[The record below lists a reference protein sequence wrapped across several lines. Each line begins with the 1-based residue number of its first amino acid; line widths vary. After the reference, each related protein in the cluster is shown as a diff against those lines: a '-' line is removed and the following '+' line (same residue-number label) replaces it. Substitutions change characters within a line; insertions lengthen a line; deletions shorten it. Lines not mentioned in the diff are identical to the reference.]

1 MRPFGALPRPRS
13 RFERPRQSWMRRI
26 FQATQLRFGFLVLY
40 VLIAIV
46 PFCTLYAMGRDS
58 GYFYSTR
65 ERVALWK
72 KLPDANAIA
81 ALNAVYQN
89 DSQGPIMVIL
99 RHYQQ
104 PCEYRGEFLKLWQDP
119 QWAAQAQA
127 ANQAGFDRALQVLD
141 AEWRYYRFDNLLK
154 HSDSARLFS
163 DKQRRRLEELRKESV
178 EAILREQPVD
188 ETRVQALRYRIWGIF
203 SREPALDSAWR
214 QAKIREGRIRQQELA
229 QKIPTER
236 LPEDQLEGLRR
247 LQVQT
252 KVGGVLPGSVSM
264 AQGLAQQFEQ
274 KALHD
279 LGNPPILDVDLR
291 ILAHCRKLAPTLSY
305 SALSQKLSSD
315 QRALLD
321 SLSELT
327 SNP

>member
-1 MRPFGALPRPRS
+1 MRPFGPLPRPRS

-46 PFCTLYAMGRDS
+46 PFCTLYAMGRES

-65 ERVALWK
+65 ERIALWK

-81 ALNAVYQN
+81 ALSAVYQN

-104 PCEYRGEFLKLWQDP
+104 PCEYRGEFLSLWKDP
-119 QWAAQAQA
+119 HWAAQAQA
-127 ANQAGFDRALQVLD
+127 ANRAGFDRALQVLD

-154 HSDSARLFS
+154 HSDSARLFT
-163 DKQRRRLEELRKESV
+163 DKQRRRLQELRQESV
-178 EAILREQPVD
+178 ESILREQPVD

-203 SREPALDSAWR
+203 SRSPELDSAWR
-214 QAKIREGRIRQQELA
+214 QAKIREGLARQRELA
-229 QKIPTER
+229 QKIAVEL
-236 LPEDQLEGLRR
+236 LPEDQLKGLRR

-252 KVGGVLPGSVSM
+252 KIGGVLPGSISM
-264 AQGLAQQFEQ
+264 AQGLAKQFQQ

-279 LGNPPILDVDLR
+279 LGNPPILEVDLR
-291 ILAHCRKLAPTLSY
+291 ILAHCRKLAPGLDY
-305 SALSQKLSSD
+305 SALEARLSQP
-315 QRALLD
+315 QRAILD
-321 SLSELT
+321 SLTELT